1 MAATER
7 PPDPTELVYVPGS
20 SWTPAF
26 VAFGL
31 AGILVGL
38 FAGWVW
44 IVAGAALM
52 LLALR
57 RWIHD
62 VSSDLSRLPRRQQ
75 PTTAPLPATPMRS
88 AARRAQV

>member
-1 MAATER
+1 MSENGRAPE
-7 PPDPTELVYVPGS
+7 PTELVYVPEA
-20 SWTPAF
+20 SWTPLF

-31 AGILVGL
+31 AGVLVGL

-44 IVAGAALM
+44 IVAGAVLA

-57 RWIHD
+57 TWVRD
-62 VSSDLSRLPRRQQ
+62 VGDDLRRLPRHQD

-88 AARRAQV
+88 ARG

>member
-1 MAATER
+1 MSGNGRAPE
-7 PPDPTELVYVPGS
+7 PTELVYVPEP

-31 AGILVGL
+31 AGILVGI

-44 IVAGAALM
+44 MAAGAFLG

-57 RWIHD
+57 KWIGD
-62 VSSDLSRLPRRQQ
+62 VADDLRRLPRRQDL
-75 PTTAPLPATPMRS
+75 TTATLPATPMRS
-88 AARRAQV
+88 ARRS

>member
-1 MAATER
+1 MATGA
-7 PPDPTELVYVPGS
+7 PPPNPTELVYVPDS

-26 VAFGL
+26 VGFGL

-44 IVAGAALM
+44 IVVGAALM
-52 LLALR
+52 LLSLR
-57 RWIHD
+57 RWVSDI
-62 VSSDLSRLPRRQQ
+62 SSDLGRLPRRQQ

-88 AARRAQV
+88 AARRA

>member
-1 MAATER
+1 MGENGRAPAA
-7 PPDPTELVYVPGS
+7 TELVYVPEP

-31 AGILVGL
+31 AGVLVGI

-44 IVAGAALM
+44 MAAGAALG

-57 RWIHD
+57 RWVRD
-62 VSSDLSRLPRRQQ
+62 VRDDLRHLPRRQD
-75 PTTAPLPATPMRS
+75 PTTATLPATPMRS
-88 AARRAQV
+88 AREN

>member
-1 MAATER
+1 MGENGRAPA
-7 PPDPTELVYVPGS
+7 PTELVYVPEP
-20 SWTPAF
+20 SWAPAF

-31 AGILVGL
+31 AGVLVGI

-44 IVAGAALM
+44 MAAGAVLG

-57 RWIHD
+57 KWARD
-62 VSSDLSRLPRRQQ
+62 VGADLRRMPRHQD

-88 AARRAQV
+88 ARGN

>member
-1 MAATER
+1 MAGNGRA
-7 PPDPTELVYVPGS
+7 PDPTELVYAPEP
-20 SWTPAF
+20 SWAPAF

-44 IVAGAALM
+44 IVAGAVLA

-57 RWIHD
+57 SW
-62 VSSDLSRLPRRQQ
+62 VSGIADDLRRLPRRQEL
-75 PTTAPLPATPMRS
+75 TTATLPAAPMRS
-88 AARRAQV
+88 SRRRGP